1 MADNNKLYETT
12 QQLTQSIYDTNKT
25 IAQSA
30 VAAQERNA
38 KFAQGVFENSIEV
51 LKSHVEATQGWLQSV
66 SGQSSNPQGV
76 FQVTLDNLLAAQ
88 RRNVALVQSILE
100 DSTRTAK
107 SHVAATQELVQ
118 NVQERAQEQQRTLS
132 ELPYMSAYAEWFY
145 APLNYYKRAVETTQ
159 SLANQALDVAQQSAQ
174 QGMEVSQKVSQ
185 QVMDTMLTASRQSQQ
200 YQNEQQ

>member
-1 MADNNKLYETT
+1 MADNKLYETT
-12 QQLTQSIYDTNKT
+12 QNLTQSIYETNKT

-51 LKSHVEATQGWLQSV
+51 LKSHVEATRSLLQTV
-66 SGQSSNPQGV
+66 SAHSDNPQGV
-76 FQVTLDNLLAAQ
+76 FQTVLDSTLAAQ
-88 RRNVALVQSILE
+88 RRNVSLVQSILE
-100 DSTRTAK
+100 DGTRTAK
-107 SHVAATQELVQ
+107 SHVAATQALVQ
-118 NVQERAQEQQRTLS
+118 DIEKKAQEQQNALA
-132 ELPYMSAYAEWFY
+132 ELPYMSAYTEWFY

-185 QVMDTMLTASRQSQQ
+185 QVMDAMLAASRQNQGK
-200 YQNEQQ
+200 